1 MFINWLRI
9 FSREE
14 ILQTHA
20 PEVKKKKAT
29 DASKYAADDIAVL
42 KEKFG
47 GVKEIEI
54 SLQELLKLCPRSRA
68 RTDAYKGLVAELKKE
83 GIELNITSRKKK
95 KEA

>member
-20 PEVKKKKAT
+20 PEIKKKKVT
-29 DASKYAADDIAVL
+29 DASTYAADIMVL

-47 GVKEIEI
+47 NVKEIEI

-83 GIELNITSRKKK
+83 GIELKITSRKKNK
-95 KEA
+95 REA